1 MVDIYEKLLQW
12 YSDKKNL
19 FSDKDLMDLEKIKFI
34 TDVSSDN
41 DFVLTVIGEKYI
53 IDFLK

>member
-1 MVDIYEKLLQW
+1 MVDIYEKLLHW